1 MNDNK
6 LPKFELLSIIIGEIL
21 VSAIVCGV
29 FLITRKFGTDVLL
42 GVILG
47 SAVTIANFL
56 VLVITT
62 NRAIDKIMEE
72 RGESEMTEEEAAEF
86 AAKHQSKLQAAAKI
100 SYIVRTLSLIGALV
114 LAFIIDDVFNVLATL
129 IPLLMLRPIL
139 TISQLIKAKIG

>member
-72 RGESEMTEEEAAEF
+72 RGESEMTEEEAEMF
-86 AAKHQSKLQAAAKI
+86 GI
-100 SYIVRTLSLIGALV
+100 SVY
-114 LAFIIDDVFNVLATL
+114 
-129 IPLLMLRPIL
+129 
-139 TISQLIKAKIG
+139 